1 MKKILAFFLC
11 CFMALSTAAC
21 SGEETENQGGAGSGA
36 NNESSQTTES
46 TTESATES
54 ASESSEEESPLTQ
67 KPDDTQQSGPVSFEP
82 VTAVDNDACSIVI
95 TGLEYDDVWGY
106 TLSVELENKSDDVTY
121 MYSVDTATVNGVQ
134 CYGVLATE
142 VAPGKK
148 ANDEISFMDSILE
161 DYDIGNFTDVGLSFR
176 VYDTD
181 DWSADPVAEE
191 SVHVYPYGE
200 DKAVKFEREP
210 ESTDTVVVDN
220 DTAKVVIL
228 GTEYDDIWGYTVKVY
243 MENKTDRTLMFTTE
257 ETSVNGYMADPYY
270 AMELAPGACTFD
282 GISWSDSTLEE
293 NKIEEVESIEM
304 IIRAYDSNN
313 WTGDDLV
320 SEKVTYEPAE

>member
-1 MKKILAFFLC
+1 MKKIIAFCLC
-11 CFMALSTAAC
+11 CLMALSTAAC
-21 SGEETENQGGAGSGA
+21 SGDGTESQSNAGTGA
-36 NNESSQTTES
+36 SSENSQKTES
-46 TTESATES
+46 TTESATED
-54 ASESSEEESPLTQ
+54 SEKESNLTQ
-67 KPDDTQQSGPVSFEP
+67 KPDDTAQEGSVSFEP

-95 TGLEYDDVWGY
+95 TGLEYDDIWGY
-106 TLSVELENKSDDVTY
+106 TLTVELENKSDDVTY

-142 VAPGKK
+142 VAPGKR

-161 DYDIGNFTDVGLSFR
+161 DYDIGSFTDVGLSFR

-220 DTAKVVIL
+220 DAATVTIL

-257 ETSVNGYMADPYY
+257 DVSVNGYMADPFY
-270 AMELAPGACTFD
+270 AVELAPGTCTFD
-282 GISWSDSTLEE
+282 DISWSDSTLEE

-304 IIRAYDSNN
+304 IIRAYDSDD

-320 SEKVTYEPAE
+320 NEKVTYKPAE

>member
-1 MKKILAFFLC
+1 MKKIIAFCLC
-11 CFMALSTAAC
+11 CLMTLSTAAC
-21 SGEETENQGGAGSGA
+21 SGDGTESQSNAGTGA
-36 NNESSQTTES
+36 SSENSQKTES
-46 TTESATES
+46 TTESATED
-54 ASESSEEESPLTQ
+54 SEKESNLTQ
-67 KPDDTQQSGPVSFEP
+67 KPDDTAQEGSVSFEP

-95 TGLEYDDVWGY
+95 TGLEYDDIWGY
-106 TLSVELENKSDDVTY
+106 TLTVELENKSDDVTY

-142 VAPGKK
+142 VAPGKR

-161 DYDIGNFTDVGLSFR
+161 DYDIGSFTDVGLSFR

-220 DTAKVVIL
+220 DAATVTIL

-257 ETSVNGYMADPYY
+257 DVSVNGYMADPFY
-270 AMELAPGACTFD
+270 AVELAPGTCTFD
-282 GISWSDSTLEE
+282 DISWSDSTLEE

-304 IIRAYDSNN
+304 IIRAYDSDD

-320 SEKVTYEPAE
+320 NEKVTYKPAE

>member
-1 MKKILAFFLC
+1 M
-11 CFMALSTAAC
+11 
-21 SGEETENQGGAGSGA
+21 
-36 NNESSQTTES
+36 
-46 TTESATES
+46 
-54 ASESSEEESPLTQ
+54 
-67 KPDDTQQSGPVSFEP
+67 
-82 VTAVDNDACSIVI
+82 
-95 TGLEYDDVWGY
+95 
-106 TLSVELENKSDDVTY
+106 
-121 MYSVDTATVNGVQ
+121 
-134 CYGVLATE
+134 
-142 VAPGKK
+142 
-148 ANDEISFMDSILE
+148 
-161 DYDIGNFTDVGLSFR
+161 
-176 VYDTD
+176 
-181 DWSADPVAEE
+181 
-191 SVHVYPYGE
+191 YPYGE
-200 DKAVKFEREP
+200 DKAVKYEREP

-270 AMELAPGACTFD
+270 AMELAPGTCTFD